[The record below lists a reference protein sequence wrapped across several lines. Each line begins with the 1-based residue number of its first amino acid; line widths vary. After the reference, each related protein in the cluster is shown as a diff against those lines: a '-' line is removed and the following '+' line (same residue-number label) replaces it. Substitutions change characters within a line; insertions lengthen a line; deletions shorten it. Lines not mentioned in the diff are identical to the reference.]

1 MSKKQRIILTM
12 LELVV
17 KQGYHATPMSQVAKE
32 ANVAV
37 GTIYHYFET
46 KEKIIEAIFLMV
58 YKDLSI
64 VLLTNSK
71 PSATYKTQFTTMLY
85 NMYNYFS
92 SNPLAFYFIEYV
104 GVPPI
109 ISPEIV
115 KKTVP
120 FYKTITDFFFKGI
133 TEKKVKNMDETL
145 IMKLCYGLISS
156 VVKLKIKEEVPM
168 HTKQIDQSIEACWD
182 AIKYSENKLFA

>member
-1 MSKKQRIILTM
+1 MNKKQRILLTM

-64 VLLTNSK
+64 VLLTNSN
-71 PSATYKTQFTTMLY
+71 PRATYKKQFTTMLY
-85 NMYNYFS
+85 NMFHYFT

-109 ISPEIV
+109 ISPETV
-115 KKTVP
+115 KQTVP
-120 FYKTITDFFFKGI
+120 FYTKITDFFFKGI
-133 TEKKVKNMDETL
+133 TEKRVKNMDEIL
-145 IMKLCYGLISS
+145 LMKLCYGLISS
-156 VVKLKIKEEVPM
+156 VVKLKIKEELPM
-168 HTKQIDQSIEACWD
+168 HQKQIDQSIEACWD
-182 AIKYSENKLFA
+182 TIKYSDNKLFT

>member
-46 KEKIIEAIFLMV
+46 KEKVIEAIFLMI

-64 VLLTNSK
+64 VLLTNGN
-71 PSATYKTQFTTMLY
+71 PRATYKKQFTTMLY
-85 NMYNYFS
+85 NMFNYFT

-109 ISPEIV
+109 IPPETV
-115 KKTVP
+115 KQTVP
-120 FYKTITDFFFKGI
+120 FYTKITDFFSKGI
-133 TEKKVKNMDETL
+133 TEKKVKNMDEIL
-145 IMKLCYGLISS
+145 LMKLCYGLIAS
-156 VVKLKIKEEVPM
+156 VVKLKIKEELPM
-168 HTKQIDQSIEACWD
+168 HQRQIDQSIEACWD
-182 AIKYSENKLFA
+182 TIKYSDNKLFT

>member
-64 VLLTNSK
+64 VLLTNGN
-71 PSATYKTQFTTMLY
+71 PRATYKKQFTTMLY
-85 NMYNYFS
+85 NMFHYFT

-109 ISPEIV
+109 ISPETV
-115 KKTVP
+115 KQTVP
-120 FYKTITDFFFKGI
+120 FYTKITDFFFKGI
-133 TEKKVKNMDETL
+133 TEKRVKNMDEIL
-145 IMKLCYGLISS
+145 LMKLCYGLISS
-156 VVKLKIKEEVPM
+156 VVKLKIKEELPM
-168 HTKQIDQSIEACWD
+168 HQKQIDQSIEACWD
-182 AIKYSENKLFA
+182 TIKYSDNKLFT

>member
-1 MSKKQRIILTM
+1 MNKKQRILLTM

-46 KEKIIEAIFLMV
+46 KEQIIEAIFLMV

-64 VLLTNSK
+64 VLLTNSN
-71 PSATYKTQFTTMLY
+71 PRATYKKQFTTMLY
-85 NMYNYFS
+85 NMFNYFA

-109 ISPEIV
+109 ISPEMV
-115 KKTVP
+115 KQTVP
-120 FYKTITDFFFKGI
+120 FYKKITDFFLKGI
-133 TEKKVKNMDETL
+133 TEKRVKKMDEIL

-156 VVKLKIKEEVPM
+156 VVKLKIKEERPI
-168 HTKQIDQSIEACWD
+168 HQKQIDQSIEACWD
-182 AIKYSENKLFA
+182 AIRYSENKLFA